1 MQPTLS
7 ALLIDLQNEIP
18 SEPSG
23 KAVEPAAA
31 TSTSSADGL
40 ADSMVESVVD
50 WSEFDTHELRDTV
63 IAKIESLTQHFRD
76 RKVLSSIAEH

>member
-1 MQPTLS
+1 M
-7 ALLIDLQNEIP
+7 DLENDIP

-23 KAVEPAAA
+23 KDAEPEASTAAA
-31 TSTSSADGL
+31 ASADGL

-63 IAKIESLTQHFRD
+63 MAKIESLTQHFRD
-76 RKVLSSIAEH
+76 RKVLPSISEH